1 MYMNNSGMID
11 QSTDFPRGTGCPMGG
26 IKLKARVWPGSGK
39 RYGRISSVVCTG
51 VRTSALATNVRKRPV
66 MQALHLQHS
75 AAHRN
80 TKARQLPADSTALRC
95 ISRSCTFSL
104 SVDLALIVIAGLQL
118 FRCTSNITCVQVRLC
133 VNLCKR
139 FFCMLR
145 LCNKHVQYVL
155 QICSTSQFPSK
166 NPATS
171 ARCDVQ

>member
-1 MYMNNSGMID
+1 LPDAQWLASEG
-11 QSTDFPRGTGCPMGG
+11 
-26 IKLKARVWPGSGK
+26 LARVWQKIWKDFVSCLYWSLNFSASDESAFLGSKAPRHAGA
-39 RYGRISSVVCTG
+39 SS
-51 VRTSALATNVRKRPV
+51 SAQRSPPKHEG
-66 MQALHLQHS
+66 MS
-75 AAHRN
+75 AADRLPCAAYLGV
-80 TKARQLPADSTALRC
+80 ARPR
-95 ISRSCTFSL
+95 SL
-104 SVDLALIVIAGLQL
+104 STLARIVIAGLQL

-166 NPATS
+166 HPATS